1 MKLTVKQLRRIIKE
15 EVQKVVKEATRDPRN
30 LEMDLENMSVGDSLD
45 IQMHLSSGR
54 IMNAVIMK
62 SPAPRG
68 TWGMG
73 PDGEEVELDSTYV
86 LNLGREKMDFTY
98 PTEVTDYLRDNR
110 MEFSY

>member
-1 MKLTVKQLRRIIKE
+1 MKLTVKQLRNIIKE
-15 EVQKVVKEATRDPRN
+15 EVQNVVKEATRDPRN
-30 LEMDLENMSVGDSLD
+30 LEMDLEDMSTGDSLD
-45 IQMHLSSGR
+45 IQIHSRSGVVDAT
-54 IMNAVIMK
+54 ITK

-86 LNLGREKMDFTY
+86 LNLGRKKMDFTY
-98 PTEVTDYLRDNR
+98 PTEITDYLNDNG